1 MNTSYFVLVSVVL
14 TFATGFFVAS
24 IIQSISW
31 LLTPREERHFA
42 VWISGL
48 FLKNQKKDVDNELSL
63 ANTNSGSYPVFED
76 SEYNQELY
84 RYHHGEN

>member
-1 MNTSYFVLVSVVL
+1 MNTSYFVLVSVAL

-31 LLTPREERHFA
+31 FLIPKEERNFGA
-42 VWISGL
+42 WISGL
-48 FLKNQKKDVDNELSL
+48 FLKNQKKDVENDFSL
-63 ANTNSGSYPVFED
+63 ANTNSVSYPVFED

-84 RYHHGEN
+84 HYHHGEN

>member
-31 LLTPREERHFA
+31 LLIPREERHFA
-42 VWISGL
+42 EWISGL
-48 FLKNQKKDVDNELSL
+48 FAKNQKKDVVNELNL
-63 ANTNSGSYPVFED
+63 ANTNSGSYSAFD
-76 SEYNQELY
+76 NSEYNQELY
-84 RYHHGEN
+84 DYHHGEN